1 MATKAGQL
9 IVDVIGE
16 TRQFIVNMREAAA
29 ESRKQMGVV
38 SDAVSGIEG
47 AFNLAEKA
55 AAAFGIG
62 LGISE
67 LTSFVQETIRGV
79 AEIKTLSAQV
89 GLTTRDFQVM
99 RFEATQLG
107 ISQDA
112 MDASVARL
120 TRTIGEAAGGN
131 KTAIDNFAKL
141 GVGVLD
147 TNGKVRPTIDIF
159 RDVADALARIPDPA
173 SRAAAETA
181 LLGRGAQQ
189 MDPLL
194 RQGASAIDEARIAAE
209 KFGGV
214 LDDATIDKL
223 DKMNNQI
230 DEMKLHFRNLAAEI
244 IGSTAA
250 IVNFFAE
257 GGGHLAPGM
266 VRPVP
271 GETAAQ
277 ALARGQAQLA
287 LNNSGGQ
294 APAGRGH
301 EDQIPQGNAPS
312 TASGPGHNPPPSDT
326 IDKAK
331 QEIDALKFE
340 AEQLTRNAADQ
351 ELYNNLKKAGV
362 DLNSQAGQ
370 AIAKYTAQI
379 QGQKAEIDEIKK
391 AGEAWDKEV
400 SEAKQIH
407 DSVRTSQEKLND
419 ATQRANQLMKD
430 GLLTQE
436 DVNRVASDYNNL
448 LQEAASMHADLMTA
462 EEKNNAKLDK
472 ATALYKAGLLSAEDY
487 RRELLKLKDGN
498 QELAQS
504 IDGIADA
511 FTSAATGAST
521 WQQAMT
527 QAIEIVVKEIAK
539 LEFGVGANGS
549 STGSELAPLLQS
561 LGSTVLGFFGGGGPA
576 AGIGTTGPMAG
587 LGGQGALAGFDDGA
601 DFIVGGKG
609 GVDQNV
615 VAFRASRGE
624 RVRVGNPTDISAAPS
639 SGRSVHVHPGAVV
652 LQVGVDHDTFRR
664 SETQVTTA
672 VGRGVKRA
680 LARS

>member
-1 MATKAGQL
+1 MTTKAGQL
-9 IVDVIGE
+9 IVEVIGE
-16 TRQFIVNMREAAA
+16 TRQFIINMREAAA

-62 LGISE
+62 LGVSE
-67 LTSFVQETIRGV
+67 LVSFVQETISSV
-79 AEIKTLSAQV
+79 AQLKTLSAQV
-89 GLTTRDFQVM
+89 GLTTSDFQVM

-131 KTAIDNFAKL
+131 KTAIDAFTKL

-147 TNGKVRPTIDIF
+147 SNNKVRPTIDVF

-173 SRAAAETA
+173 TRAAAETA

-194 RQGASAIDEARIAAE
+194 RQGASALDEARVAAE
-209 KFGGV
+209 KFGAV
-214 LDDATIDKL
+214 LGPDTIDKI
-223 DKMNNQI
+223 DEMNRQI
-230 DEMKLHFRNLAAEI
+230 DEMKLHLHNLAAEAI
-244 IGSTAA
+244 AGSAA
-250 IVNFFAE
+250 IVNFFAT
-257 GGGHLAPGM
+257 GGGHLAPGV

-287 LNNSGGQ
+287 LNDNGGQ
-294 APAGRGH
+294 APSARGH
-301 EDQIPQGNAPS
+301 EDQIPQGNAS
-312 TASGPGHNPPPSDT
+312 SAASGPGHNPPPSDT
-326 IDKAK
+326 VDKVA
-331 QEIDALKFE
+331 QEIASLKFE
-340 AEQLTRNAADQ
+340 AEQLTRNASDQ

-370 AIAKYTAQI
+370 AIAKYTSQI
-379 QGQKAEIDEIKK
+379 QGERAEIDEIKK

-400 SEAKQIH
+400 AEAKQIH

-419 ATQRANQLMKD
+419 ETERANQLMKD

-448 LQEAASMHADLMTA
+448 LQEAASMHADLMTD
-462 EEKNNAKLDK
+462 EEKNNAALEK
-472 ATALYKAGLLSAEDY
+472 ATALYKAGVLSAEDY
-487 RRELLKLKDGN
+487 KRELEKLKDGN
-498 QELAQS
+498 TDLAQS
-504 IDGIADA
+504 IDGVVSA
-511 FTSAATGAST
+511 FSAAATGAET
-521 WQQAMT
+521 WQEAMT
-527 QAIEIVVKEIAK
+527 QAITIVAQEIAK

-549 STGSELAPLLQS
+549 SSGSELEGIFKS
-561 LGSTVLGFFGGGGPA
+561 LGTAVMGFFGGGST

-601 DFIVGGKG
+601 DFIVGGQG
-609 GVDQNV
+609 GVDRNV

-624 RVRVGNPTDISAAPS
+624 RVRVGNPTDIAPAT
-639 SGRSVHVHPGAVV
+639 SGGRAVHVHPGAVV
-652 LQVGVDHDTFRR
+652 LQIGVDHDTFRR
-664 SETQVTTA
+664 SETQITTG
-672 VGRGVKRA
+672 VGRGIKRA